1 MKLGC
6 KIPRRMWRR
15 RIPNGVFRIRHA
27 GGSRNTENG
36 ITNTDHT
43 DVCRSPPTARHSLL
57 AFTLIEILV
66 VVGII
71 GVIMTIAIPSIY
83 QTLHQD
89 SMRKAVSDVMEAC
102 SHARAQAILNG
113 VNMAL
118 RIHPRDREFQVVTL
132 SGGTK
137 KEAGDPEPDEGHAS
151 GSAVFSVRLSN
162 RIMIEMVDVNF
173 IEYKDE
179 DEALVHFY
187 PNGTS
192 DEFTMVL
199 LNDQNEA
206 RKISLEVVTAL
217 ADVEVDP
224 TKWR

>member
-1 MKLGC
+1 MMNLRC
-6 KIPRRMWRR
+6 KIPSRMWWR
-15 RIPNGVFRIRHA
+15 RIPYGVFRARRSGASRDTEYRISNMEHA
-27 GGSRNTENG
+27 AG
-36 ITNTDHT
+36 
-43 DVCRSPPTARHSLL
+43 CCSPPANRNSLL

-113 VNMAL
+113 VNTAL
-118 RIHPRDREFQVVTL
+118 RIHPRDREFQVVIL
-132 SGGTK
+132 SGGIKT
-137 KEAGDPEPDEGHAS
+137 EAGDPGPDEGHAS

-173 IEYKDE
+173 IECKDE

-192 DEFTMVL
+192 DEFTIVL

-206 RKISLEVVTAL
+206 RKI
-217 ADVEVDP
+217 
-224 TKWR
+224 

>member
-1 MKLGC
+1 MTMLSRISMLDAGC
-6 KIPRRMWRR
+6 WMGAGPHQGASLRRAEG
-15 RIPNGVFRIRHA
+15 IQDAAFR
-27 GGSRNTENG
+27 N
-36 ITNTDHT
+36 
-43 DVCRSPPTARHSLL
+43 ARQR

-71 GVIMTIAIPSIY
+71 GVVMTIAIPSIY
-83 QTLHQD
+83 NTLHQD

-113 VNMAL
+113 VNTAL
-118 RIHPRDREFQVVTL
+118 RIHPSSHELQVVVL
-132 SGGTK
+132 SGGSKTDQ
-137 KEAGDPEPDEGHAS
+137 GQPDAEEGIAT
-151 GSAVFSVRLSN
+151 GPAAFTVKLSD
-162 RIMIEMVDVNF
+162 RIIIEMLDVNF
-173 IEYKDE
+173 VEYKNE

-206 RKISLEVVTAL
+206 RKITLEVVTAL

-224 TKWR
+224 KKWR